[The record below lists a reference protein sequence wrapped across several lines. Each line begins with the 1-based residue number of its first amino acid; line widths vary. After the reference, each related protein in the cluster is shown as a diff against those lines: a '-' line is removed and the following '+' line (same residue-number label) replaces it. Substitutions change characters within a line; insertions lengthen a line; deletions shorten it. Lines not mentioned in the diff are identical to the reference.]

1 MPSRTSFAVSVALL
15 VAVALASGCGR
26 QVAVPAPEA
35 PAPACDRV
43 TIPSTVSGAGLRPTT
58 EPGTA
63 AWGEPPITYRCGVG
77 RPAALAPTSRLLD
90 VGSIGWL
97 PIEGTGGTGFI
108 AVTWPAQSEPI
119 YVEVLVPE
127 EYAAPADVLIDISAA
142 LDAAAQ

>member
-1 MPSRTSFAVSVALL
+1 MPSRRSLAAASTLAAIAL
-15 VAVALASGCGR
+15 VSGCGR
-26 QVAVPAPEA
+26 QVAVPAPDVQ
-35 PAPACDRV
+35 APACDDV

-77 RPAALAPTSRLLD
+77 RPGALAPTSRLLD
-90 VGSIGWL
+90 VGGIGWL

-108 AVTWPAQSEPI
+108 AVTWPAESEPI

-142 LDAAAQ
+142 LAAGGA

>member
-1 MPSRTSFAVSVALL
+1 MPSRTS
-15 VAVALASGCGR
+15 VAVAFALAAVALVSGCGR
-26 QVAVPAPEA
+26 QVAVPPPDAQV
-35 PAPACDRV
+35 PACDRV

-77 RPAALAPTSRLLD
+77 RPAALEPTSKLLD
-90 VGSIGWL
+90 VGGIGWL

-108 AVTWPAQSEPI
+108 AVTWPAESEPV

-142 LDAAAQ
+142 LASAVD

>member
-1 MPSRTSFAVSVALL
+1 MPSRTSLAAASTLAAIAL
-15 VAVALASGCGR
+15 VSGCGR
-26 QVAVPAPEA
+26 QVAVPAPDVQ
-35 PAPACDRV
+35 APACDDV

-77 RPAALAPTSRLLD
+77 RPGALAPTSRLLD
-90 VGSIGWL
+90 VGGIGWL

-108 AVTWPAQSEPI
+108 AVTWPAESEPI
-119 YVEVLVPE
+119 YVEVLVPQ

-142 LDAAAQ
+142 LAAGGA

>member
-1 MPSRTSFAVSVALL
+1 MPSRTTVALVSTLAVIAL
-15 VAVALASGCGR
+15 VSGCGR
-26 QVAVPAPEA
+26 QVAVPAPDVQ
-35 PAPACDRV
+35 APACDDV

-77 RPAALAPTSRLLD
+77 RPGALAPTSRLLD
-90 VGSIGWL
+90 VGGIGWL

-108 AVTWPAQSEPI
+108 AVTWPAESEPI
-119 YVEVLVPE
+119 YVEVLVPQ

-142 LDAAAQ
+142 LAAGGA

>member
-1 MPSRTSFAVSVALL
+1 MPSRTSLAAASTLAAIAL
-15 VAVALASGCGR
+15 VSGCGR
-26 QVAVPAPEA
+26 QVAVPAPDVQ
-35 PAPACDRV
+35 APACDDV

-63 AWGEPPITYRCGVG
+63 AWGEPPITYRCGVS

-90 VGSIGWL
+90 VGGIGWL

-108 AVTWPAQSEPI
+108 AVTWPAESEPI
-119 YVEVLVPE
+119 YVEVLVPQ

-142 LDAAAQ
+142 LAAGGA